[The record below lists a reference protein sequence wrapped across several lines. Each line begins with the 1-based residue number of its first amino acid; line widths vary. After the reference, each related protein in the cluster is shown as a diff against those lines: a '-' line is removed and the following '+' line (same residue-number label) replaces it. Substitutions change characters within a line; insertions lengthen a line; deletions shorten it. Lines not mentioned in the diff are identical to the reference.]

1 MVRVDEVCL
10 YGLCTPLV
18 AEKGADMKRLP
29 PLNTLR
35 VFEAAARH
43 LSFTKAADELH
54 VTPGAVSQQIKAL
67 EDFLQTPVFR
77 REKRALL
84 LTDEAQASL
93 PILREGFDKLAEAG
107 KILAAKADSRRLAVS
122 VAPSFAS
129 KWLVPR
135 LDQFQEAHPE
145 IDVWVSAD
153 MDVVDFAV
161 EDVDLAI
168 RYGGGRY
175 SGLVV
180 EHLMAEKIVPVCAPQ
195 LLTGD
200 NPLKSP
206 ADLTHHTLLHDSS
219 PDKDESCP
227 TWPMWLKAA
236 GVCHR
241 QGDRGLK
248 FNQSSL
254 VIEAAVGGKG
264 VALAKAALALA
275 DLEAG
280 RLVIPFD
287 VTTPTEFAYYIVH
300 PPSKSSSAAVK
311 AFVAW
316 LKQEAA
322 TMVDATPSQEAAA

>member
-1 MVRVDEVCL
+1 M
-10 YGLCTPLV
+10 
-18 AEKGADMKRLP
+18 
-29 PLNTLR
+29 
-35 VFEAAARH
+35 
-43 LSFTKAADELH
+43 
-54 VTPGAVSQQIKAL
+54 
-67 EDFLQTPVFR
+67 
-77 REKRALL
+77 
-84 LTDEAQASL
+84 
-93 PILREGFDKLAEAG
+93 REGFDKLAEAG
-107 KILAAKADSRRLAVS
+107 KILAAKSDSRRLTVS

-135 LDQFQEAHPE
+135 LDRFQEANAD

-175 SGLVV
+175 DGLIV

-195 LLTGD
+195 LLTGQY
-200 NPLKSP
+200 PLKSP
-206 ADLTHHTLLHDSS
+206 ADLVHHTLLHDSS

-236 GVCHR
+236 GVCHK
-241 QGDRGLK
+241 QGERGLK

-287 VTTPTEFAYYIVH
+287 MTTPTEFAYYIVH
-300 PPSKSSSAAVK
+300 PPAKSSSLAVR

-316 LKQEAA
+316 LKHEAA
-322 TMVDATPSQEAAA
+322 GSIDATEAQEAAA

>member
-1 MVRVDEVCL
+1 
-10 YGLCTPLV
+10 
-18 AEKGADMKRLP
+18 MKRLP
-29 PLNTLR
+29 PLNALR

-43 LSFTKAADELH
+43 LSFTKAAEELH

-77 REKRALL
+77 RQKRSLL

-93 PILREGFDKLAEAG
+93 PILREGFDKLTEAG
-107 KILAAKADSRRLAVS
+107 KILSAKADSCRLTVS
-122 VAPSFAS
+122 VAPSLAS

-135 LDQFQEAHPE
+135 LDRFQEAHPE

-161 EDVDLAI
+161 DDVDLAI
-168 RYGGGRY
+168 RYGPGRY
-175 SGLVV
+175 PELEA
-180 EHLMAEKIVPVCAPQ
+180 EHLMAEKIVPVCSPQ

-200 NPLKSP
+200 HPIKEP
-206 ADLTHHTLLHDSS
+206 ADLVHHTLLHDSS
-219 PDKDESCP
+219 TDKDPNCP

-236 GVCHR
+236 GVSH
-241 QGDRGLK
+241 QGGDRGLK

-254 VIEAAVGGKG
+254 VIEAAVAGKG

-275 DLEAG
+275 DLEAA

-287 VTTPTEFAYYIVH
+287 LTTPTHFAYYIVH
-300 PPSKSSSAAVK
+300 PPSKSSSSAVK
-311 AFVAW
+311 AFKQW
-316 LKQEAA
+316 LKEEAA
-322 TMVDATPSQEAAA
+322 LTQNASQAQEAAA